1 MGAIYKLLGTNYNT
15 NSLFN
20 NHSKQGEKRMQESID
35 QKGKSYSRFWF
46 ILTLLLGT
54 FTMSISQSSLSTAYP
69 TLMQNFGISADTVQ
83 WLTTGFMLVMCV
95 SMPISPWM
103 LNNLSF
109 RQMFIGALALFDVGS
124 LMIVFTP
131 SSWGV
136 HGFWFMMIGR
146 VMEAF
151 AVGVLFPS
159 YQTVLLEITPK
170 DERGTTMGIAG
181 LVMGSAL
188 ACGPIISGIVLK
200 FFDWKSLF
208 ILFMIIITAVMIMAG
223 SGLIR
228 NVMERHETTLDWLS
242 VVLSIGLIG
251 IMYVVNQIG
260 KKHVDWTINWVVL
273 ILSAVAVILFCVR
286 QFRLTTPLLELRVMK
301 TFNYDMAILLTGIS
315 YVALIVVTIIFPLYY
330 QGVLHV
336 SPFVSGMSLVPG
348 AVFLSLLNPFTGKLA
363 DMIGFKPT
371 MIVGMLM
378 IVAGWFLTLAMADVQ
393 NLFGMILC
401 AMVIEGGNA
410 FVMMPAV
417 TLGANSLPNE
427 LVSHGTAVITT
438 IRQILG
444 SVGVAVAT
452 MILTTAT
459 ANRLATGASQITASL
474 HGYHVVFITM
484 IVIEVIGLI
493 LALILRDTKKKTN

>member
-1 MGAIYKLLGTNYNT
+1 
-15 NSLFN
+15 
-20 NHSKQGEKRMQESID
+20 MQESID
-35 QKGKSYSRFWF
+35 QNGKAYSRFWF

-131 SSWGV
+131 ASWGV
-136 HGFWFMMIGR
+136 NGFWFMMIGR

-208 ILFMIIITAVMIMAG
+208 ILFMIIITAVIVMAG

-228 NVMERHETTLDWLS
+228 NVMDRHETSLDWLS
-242 VVLSIGLIG
+242 VFLSIGLIG

-260 KKHVDWTINWVVL
+260 KHRVNWVFNWGLL
-273 ILSAVAVILFCVR
+273 IVSLIAVVLFCVR
-286 QFRLTTPLLELRVMK
+286 QFKLKTPLLELRVMK

-336 SPFVSGMSLVPG
+336 SPFISGMSLVPG
-348 AVFLSLLNPFTGKLA
+348 AVFLSILNPFTGKLA

-371 MIVGMLM
+371 MIIGMLM

-393 NLFGMILC
+393 NLLGMILC

-417 TLGANSLPNE
+417 TLGANSLPND

-438 IRQILG
+438 VRQILG
-444 SVGVAVAT
+444 SAGVAMAT

-459 ANRLATGASQITASL
+459 ANRLSMGANKLAASL

-484 IVIEVIGLI
+484 IVIEVIGLG

>member
-1 MGAIYKLLGTNYNT
+1 
-15 NSLFN
+15 
-20 NHSKQGEKRMQESID
+20 MQESID
-35 QKGKSYSRFWF
+35 QNGKAYSRFWF

-131 SSWGV
+131 ASWGV
-136 HGFWFMMIGR
+136 NGFWFMMIGR

-208 ILFMIIITAVMIMAG
+208 ILFMIIITAVIVMAG

-228 NVMERHETTLDWLS
+228 NVMDRHETSLDWLS
-242 VVLSIGLIG
+242 VFLSIGLIG

-260 KKHVDWTINWVVL
+260 KHRVNWAFNWGLLIVSLIAVV
-273 ILSAVAVILFCVR
+273 LFCVR
-286 QFRLTTPLLELRVMK
+286 QFKLKTPLLELRVMK

-336 SPFVSGMSLVPG
+336 SPFISGMSLVPG
-348 AVFLSLLNPFTGKLA
+348 AVFLSILNPFTGKLA

-371 MIVGMLM
+371 MIIGMLM

-393 NLFGMILC
+393 NLLGMILC

-417 TLGANSLPNE
+417 TLGANSLPND

-438 IRQILG
+438 VRQILG
-444 SVGVAVAT
+444 SAGVAMAT

-459 ANRLATGASQITASL
+459 ANRLSMGANKLAASL

-484 IVIEVIGLI
+484 IVIEVIGLG

>member
-1 MGAIYKLLGTNYNT
+1 
-15 NSLFN
+15 
-20 NHSKQGEKRMQESID
+20 MQESVD
-35 QKGKSYSRFWF
+35 QNGRSYNRFWF
-46 ILTLLLGT
+46 IFTLLLGT

-69 TLMQNFGISADTVQ
+69 TLMHDFGISADTVQ

-109 RQMFIGALALFDVGS
+109 RQMFMGALALFDIGS

-131 SSWGV
+131 ASWGTN
-136 HGFWFMMIGR
+136 GFWFMMIGR

-181 LVMGSAL
+181 LVMVSAL

-208 ILFMIIITAVMIMAG
+208 ILFMIIITAVFLMAWF
-223 SGLIR
+223 GLIR
-228 NVMERHETTLDWLS
+228 NVMARHETSLDWLS
-242 VVLSIGLIG
+242 VFLSIGLIG
-251 IMYVVNQIG
+251 IMYVINQIG
-260 KKHVDWTINWVVL
+260 KKQANWTINGVL
-273 ILSAVAVILFCVR
+273 LVISLLAVILFCVR
-286 QFRLTTPLLELRVMK
+286 QLKLTTPLLELRVMK
-301 TFNYDMAILLTGIS
+301 TFNYDLAILLTGIS

-336 SPFVSGMSLVPG
+336 SPSVSGMSLVPG
-348 AVFLSLLNPFTGKLA
+348 AVFLSILNPFTGKLA

-371 MIVGMLM
+371 MIIGMLM

-393 NLFGMILC
+393 NLLGMILC
-401 AMVIEGGNA
+401 AMIIEGGNA

-417 TLGANSLPNE
+417 TLGANSLPND

-444 SVGVAVAT
+444 SAGVAMAT

-459 ANRLATGASQITASL
+459 THQLSKGVNHLAASL
-474 HGYHVVFITM
+474 HGYHLVFMTM
-484 IVIEVIGLI
+484 IVIEVIGLV
-493 LALILRDTKKKTN
+493 LALLLRDTKKQAQD

>member
-1 MGAIYKLLGTNYNT
+1 
-15 NSLFN
+15 
-20 NHSKQGEKRMQESID
+20 MQESVD
-35 QKGKSYSRFWF
+35 QNGRSYNRFWF
-46 ILTLLLGT
+46 IFTLLLGT

-69 TLMQNFGISADTVQ
+69 TLMHDFGISADTVQ

-109 RQMFIGALALFDVGS
+109 RQMFMGALALFDIGS

-131 SSWGV
+131 ASWGTN
-136 HGFWFMMIGR
+136 GFWFMMIGR

-200 FFDWKSLF
+200 FFNWKSLF
-208 ILFMIIITAVMIMAG
+208 ILFMIIITAVFLMAWF
-223 SGLIR
+223 GLIR
-228 NVMERHETTLDWLS
+228 NVMARHETSLDWLS
-242 VVLSIGLIG
+242 VFLSIGLIG
-251 IMYVVNQIG
+251 IMYVINQIG
-260 KKHVDWTINWVVL
+260 KKQANWTIDGALLVISL
-273 ILSAVAVILFCVR
+273 LAVILFCVR
-286 QFRLTTPLLELRVMK
+286 QLKLTTPLLELRVMK
-301 TFNYDMAILLTGIS
+301 TFNYDLAILLTGIS

-348 AVFLSLLNPFTGKLA
+348 AVFLSILNPFTGKLA

-371 MIVGMLM
+371 MIIGMLM
-378 IVAGWFLTLAMADVQ
+378 IVAGWFLTLAMAGVQ
-393 NLFGMILC
+393 NLLGMILC
-401 AMVIEGGNA
+401 AMIIEGGNA

-417 TLGANSLPNE
+417 TLGANSLPND

-444 SVGVAVAT
+444 SAGVAMAT

-459 ANRLATGASQITASL
+459 THQLSKGVNHLAASL
-474 HGYHVVFITM
+474 HGYHLVFMTM
-484 IVIEVIGLI
+484 IVIEIIGLV
-493 LALILRDTKKKTN
+493 LALLLRDTKKQAQD

>member
-1 MGAIYKLLGTNYNT
+1 
-15 NSLFN
+15 
-20 NHSKQGEKRMQESID
+20 MQESVD
-35 QKGKSYSRFWF
+35 QNGRSYNRFWF
-46 ILTLLLGT
+46 IFTLLLGT

-69 TLMQNFGISADTVQ
+69 TLMHDFGISADTVQ

-109 RQMFIGALALFDVGS
+109 RQMFMGALALFDIGS

-131 SSWGV
+131 ASWGTN
-136 HGFWFMMIGR
+136 GFWFMMIGR

-200 FFDWKSLF
+200 FFNWKSLF
-208 ILFMIIITAVMIMAG
+208 ILFMIIITAVFLMAWF
-223 SGLIR
+223 GLIR
-228 NVMERHETTLDWLS
+228 NVMARHETSLDWLS
-242 VVLSIGLIG
+242 VFLSIGLIG
-251 IMYVVNQIG
+251 IMYVINQIG
-260 KKHVDWTINWVVL
+260 KKQANWTIDGALLVISL
-273 ILSAVAVILFCVR
+273 LAVILFCVR
-286 QFRLTTPLLELRVMK
+286 QLKLTTPLLELRVMK
-301 TFNYDMAILLTGIS
+301 TFNYDLAILLTGIS

-348 AVFLSLLNPFTGKLA
+348 AVFLSILNPFTGKLA

-371 MIVGMLM
+371 MIIGMLM

-393 NLFGMILC
+393 NLLGMILC
-401 AMVIEGGNA
+401 AMIIEGGNA

-417 TLGANSLPNE
+417 TLGANSLPND

-444 SVGVAVAT
+444 SAGVAMAT

-459 ANRLATGASQITASL
+459 THQLSKGVNHLEASL
-474 HGYHVVFITM
+474 HGYHLVFMTM
-484 IVIEVIGLI
+484 IVIEIIGLV
-493 LALILRDTKKKTN
+493 LALLLRDTKKQAQD

>member
-1 MGAIYKLLGTNYNT
+1 
-15 NSLFN
+15 
-20 NHSKQGEKRMQESID
+20 MQESVD
-35 QKGKSYSRFWF
+35 QNGRSYNRFWF
-46 ILTLLLGT
+46 IFTLLLGT

-69 TLMQNFGISADTVQ
+69 TLMHDFGISADTVQ

-109 RQMFIGALALFDVGS
+109 RQMFMGALALFDIGS

-131 SSWGV
+131 ASWGTN
-136 HGFWFMMIGR
+136 GFWFMMIGR

-200 FFDWKSLF
+200 FFNWKSLF
-208 ILFMIIITAVMIMAG
+208 ILFMIIITAVFLMAWF
-223 SGLIR
+223 GLIR
-228 NVMERHETTLDWLS
+228 NVMARHETSLDWLS
-242 VVLSIGLIG
+242 VFLSIGLIG
-251 IMYVVNQIG
+251 IMYVINQIG
-260 KKHVDWTINWVVL
+260 KKQANWTIDGALLVISL
-273 ILSAVAVILFCVR
+273 LAVILFCVR
-286 QFRLTTPLLELRVMK
+286 QLKLTTPLLELRVMK
-301 TFNYDMAILLTGIS
+301 TFNYDLAILLTGIS

-348 AVFLSLLNPFTGKLA
+348 AVFLSILNPFTGKLA
-363 DMIGFKPT
+363 NMIGFKPT
-371 MIVGMLM
+371 MIIGMLM

-393 NLFGMILC
+393 NLLGMILC
-401 AMVIEGGNA
+401 AMIIEGGNA

-417 TLGANSLPNE
+417 TLGANSLPND

-444 SVGVAVAT
+444 SAGVAMAT

-459 ANRLATGASQITASL
+459 THQLSKGVNHLAASL
-474 HGYHVVFITM
+474 HGYHLVFMTM
-484 IVIEVIGLI
+484 IVIEIIGLV
-493 LALILRDTKKKTN
+493 LALLLRDTKKQAQD

>member
-1 MGAIYKLLGTNYNT
+1 MEENV
-15 NSLFN
+15 
-20 NHSKQGEKRMQESID
+20 D
-35 QKGKSYSRFWF
+35 QNGRSYSRFWF

-69 TLMQNFGISADTVQ
+69 TLMRNFGISADTVQ

-103 LNNLSF
+103 LNNLTF
-109 RQMFIGALALFDVGS
+109 RQMFMGALALFDIGS

-131 SSWGV
+131 ASWGTN
-136 HGFWFMMIGR
+136 GFWFMMVGR
-146 VMEAF
+146 IMEAF

-159 YQTVLLEITPK
+159 YQTVLLEITP
-170 DERGTTMGIAG
+170 EGSRGTTMGIAG

-208 ILFMIIITAVMIMAG
+208 ILFMIIITAVFVMAWF
-223 SGLIR
+223 GLIR
-228 NVMERHETTLDWLS
+228 NVMTQRKTDLDWLS
-242 VVLSIGLIG
+242 VILSIGLIG

-260 KKHVDWTINWVVL
+260 KQKINWTVSGTIFIIS
-273 ILSAVAVILFCVR
+273 ILAVIWFCVR
-286 QFRLTTPLLELRVMK
+286 QLHLKTPLLELRVMK

-330 QGVLHV
+330 QGVLRV
-336 SPFVSGMSLVPG
+336 SPFISGMSLVPG
-348 AVFLSLLNPFTGKLA
+348 AIFLSVLNPFTGKLA

-371 MIVGMLM
+371 MLIGMLM
-378 IVAGWFLTLAMADVQ
+378 IVAGWVLGWAMLDH
-393 NLFGMILC
+393 LSLIGMILC
-401 AMVIEGGNA
+401 AMIIEGGNA

-417 TLGANSLPNE
+417 TLGANSLPDD

-438 IRQILG
+438 VRQVLG
-444 SVGVAVAT
+444 SAGVAMAT
-452 MILTTAT
+452 MILTMSTKHQ
-459 ANRLATGASQITASL
+459 LAKGVSHLAASL
-474 HGYHVVFITM
+474 HGYQLVFGTM
-484 IVIEVIGLI
+484 VIIEVIGLI
-493 LALILRDTKKKTN
+493 LAFILKDTKKQTSRN